1 MRLVLLLMIG
11 LDLFAGIW
19 TRLGGFGTKEI
30 KPDSTYTIDTIG
42 ENPRVYEFTPRANP
56 NYTCII
62 VYTESNYKSPVMQC
76 IPKAK
81 NIKK

>member
-1 MRLVLLLMIG
+1 MKILAFLLIG
-11 LDLFAGIW
+11 INLFGGVF
-19 TRLGGFGTKEI
+19 TSLGGLVTKEI
-30 KPDSTYTIDTIG
+30 KPDETYTVDTIG
-42 ENPRVYEFTPRANP
+42 ENPRVYEFTPKANP

-81 NIKK
+81 KHK